1 MPVNQPEAPWPALRR
16 ASRTVVVVD
25 VVESVR
31 LMEQDEDDT
40 IRRWQS
46 FVGEVVT
53 RLLPPSGG
61 RLVKS
66 LGDGLMLEF
75 ESVPPAIQCAL
86 AMQQAIQPYNHGRP
100 SEQWMCLRIG
110 VHAADVV
117 VDERDIYGSG
127 VNLAARLA
135 TLAGPGEIVVSAEV
149 RDDLVAGLDADIE
162 DLGDCFLKHLK
173 APIRAYR
180 VMPGAV
186 PVVSAVS
193 AVPRASAPGSLLPT
207 IAVVPFVNAQAP
219 AESALGDMLADDV
232 MATLAQ
238 SDRWN
243 VISRHSSAHFRH
255 REGFVDELRD
265 KLGASY
271 VLSGRYRVVHGRMV
285 LAVEL
290 CSATDSHVVWA
301 ERMTQATADVLVG
314 ESHAHLEIAAQVS
327 RAVIDKEVS
336 RVQCARLRNLDGYS
350 ILLGAISW
358 LHSTSIEADNRA
370 QQALEFLADR
380 HPRAPEPG
388 VWMAK
393 ACVLR
398 YAQAWSSD
406 HKVEGTKAK
415 ALMQRV
421 LDQHPRH
428 AMALAIDGHVAA
440 FLERDYATA
449 LERLDAALAINP
461 NEPLAWLYR
470 SSIHSLKDDGEE
482 ATRCVEKAK
491 ALSPLDPMGYYIDGV
506 AAWAALASRD
516 FARAQAMASRS
527 MRANRKHRP
536 IYATLAIAQMLAGQ
550 ESEARRTADQIKQ
563 LFPPFS
569 VRRYVSG
576 FPADAGGLPDLCQ
589 QALTAAGLPP

>member
-1 MPVNQPEAPWPALRR
+1 MTPNPSEPPWPALRR
-16 ASRTVVVVD
+16 AARTVVVVD

-53 RLLPPSGG
+53 QLLPAHGG

-75 ESVPPAIQCAL
+75 ESVLPAIRCAL
-86 AMQQAIQPYNHGRP
+86 AMQQSIELYNHDRL
-100 SEQWMCLRIG
+100 SEQLMRLRVG
-110 VHAADVV
+110 AHVADVV
-117 VDERDIYGSG
+117 VDERDIYGVG

-135 TLAGPGEIVVSAEV
+135 TLAGPGEVVVSAPV
-149 RDDLVAGLDADIE
+149 RDDLAFGLDANIE

-180 VMPGAV
+180 IRPAEQAV
-186 PVVSAVS
+186 LP
-193 AVPRASAPGSLLPT
+193 ASSKWIAPGSLFPT
-207 IAVVPFVNAQAP
+207 IAVVPFVNAAAQVD
-219 AESALGDMLADDV
+219 STLGDILADDV
-232 MATLAQ
+232 TATLAQ

-243 VISRHSSAHFRH
+243 VISRNSSAHFRY
-255 REGFVDELRD
+255 RECFVEELRD

-271 VLSGRYRVVHGRMV
+271 VLSGRYRVSRDRMV
-285 LAVEL
+285 LTVEL
-290 CSATDSHVVWA
+290 CSATDAHVVWA
-301 ERMTQATADVLVG
+301 DRMTQMVADVLAG
-314 ESHAHLEIAAQVS
+314 ESHAHIDIAAKVS
-327 RAVIDKEVS
+327 HAVIGKEVA
-336 RVQCARLRNLDGYS
+336 RVEHARLENLDGYA

-358 LHSTSIEADNRA
+358 LHSTSIEADARA

-380 HPRAPEPG
+380 YPRAPEPG

-406 HKVEGTKAK
+406 HMAEGKKAK
-415 ALMQRV
+415 ALMHRV
-421 LDQHPRH
+421 LDQHPNY

-440 FLERDYATA
+440 FLERDYPTA
-449 LERLDAALAINP
+449 LERLDAALTVNP

-470 SSIHSLKDDGEE
+470 SSIHALKDEGTE
-482 ATRCVEKAK
+482 ATRCADKAMT
-491 ALSPLDPMGYYIDGV
+491 LSPLDPMAYYVDAVG
-506 AAWAALASRD
+506 AWAALASRD
-516 FARAQAMASRS
+516 FARAQTLALRS
-527 MRANRKHRP
+527 MKANRKHRP
-536 IYATLAIAQMLAGQ
+536 IYATLAIAQVLAGC
-550 ESEARRTADQIKQ
+550 ELEARRTADQIKQ

-569 VRRYVSG
+569 VSRYVSG
-576 FPADAGGLPDLCQ
+576 FPIGAGGLPDLCR
-589 QALTAAGLPP
+589 QALTVAGLPP